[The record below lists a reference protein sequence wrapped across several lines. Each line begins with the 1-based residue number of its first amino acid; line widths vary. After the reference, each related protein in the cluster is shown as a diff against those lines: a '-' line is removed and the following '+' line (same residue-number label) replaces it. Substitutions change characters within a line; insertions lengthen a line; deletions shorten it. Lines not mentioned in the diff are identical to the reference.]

1 MSEIRAEEASDCPTP
16 APREGELT
24 HEALDA
30 HFVCH
35 LVTGGVQGSKKTL
48 SPVPAPVVPR

>member
-1 MSEIRAEEASDCPTP
+1 MSEIRAEEASDCPAP